1 MVWWWNPDGGKIVLT
16 SPDQPWSPPSLL
28 YNEYKVFPGGKAAE
42 AWHWPPTPSRAEVR
56 ERVELYTYSP
66 SGPLWPLLW
75 CTLLYTLKTRLSIT
89 WENAKSSRTCLTGS
103 VCVLARK
110 GLEWHYTKPTILIM
124 QANCNMKRL
133 VVSKGSSSC
142 GWKKLT
148 GHTSMNFMFDDL
160 KLRERIYVNE
170 LKS

>member
-1 MVWWWNPDGGKIVLT
+1 MVWGSNPGGGEIFHT
-16 SPDQPWSPPSLL
+16 YPDQPWSPPSLL
-28 YNEYKVFPGGKAAE
+28 YNEYQVLPWGEAAE
-42 AWHWPPTPSRAEVR
+42 AWHWPPIPSRAEVR
-56 ERVELYTYSP
+56 ESVELCTYSP
-66 SGPLWPLLW
+66 FGPLWPLLRW
-75 CTLLYTLKTRLSIT
+75 TLLYTLKTRRSIT
-89 WENAKSSRTCLTGS
+89 WENAKSSRTSLTGS

-110 GLEWHYTKPTILIM
+110 GLRWHYTKPTMLIM

-133 VVSKGSSSC
+133 VVSKGSSSF

-148 GHTSMNFMFDDL
+148 GHTSMNFKLDDL